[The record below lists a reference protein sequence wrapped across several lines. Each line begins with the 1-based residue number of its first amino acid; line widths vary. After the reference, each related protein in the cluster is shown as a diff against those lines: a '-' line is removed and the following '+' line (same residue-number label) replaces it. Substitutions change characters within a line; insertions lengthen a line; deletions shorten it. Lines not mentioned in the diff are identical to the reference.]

1 MDGKRTPLDGRQ
13 LRRYIAS
20 IVTGD
25 WYLSYLLVNFTL
37 IRNRSENYKYNFYP
51 HFNVTTSPRS

>member
-25 WYLSYLLVNFTL
+25 CYLSYLFVHVTL
-37 IRNRSENYKYNFYP
+37 IRNRSKNYKFNFLLV
-51 HFNVTTSPRS
+51 FNVTTSPSS

>member
-37 IRNRSENYKYNFYP
+37 IRNCSEK
-51 HFNVTTSPRS
+51 